1 METRESTNKKKAE
14 EGIAPFPQSVKG
26 SPGAPDGRLWQKA
39 DICVIIP
46 AFNEAKSIGQ
56 VIGDIPDELVR
67 EVIVVNNASKDE
79 TVLRA
84 EQAGATVI
92 DELSRGYGNAC
103 LKGIDY
109 LKKMDA
115 PPEIV
120 VFLDADYS
128 DSPGEMDNIVQ
139 PIIEDNID
147 MVIGSRALGNRE
159 KGAMQPQ
166 QIFGNWLATRMM
178 KLFYGVK
185 FTDLGPFR
193 AIKYD
198 KLLAL
203 NMQDQTFGWTVEM
216 QVKAAK
222 KGLTFAEVP
231 VSYKKRIGVSK
242 ISGTVSGTIKA
253 GYKII
258 YTIFKYL

>member
-1 METRESTNKKKAE
+1 VVKLFNQFFMHTKDIKNINKRRK
-14 EGIAPFPQSVKG
+14 EGLSFFQ
-26 SPGAPDGRLWQKA
+26 A

-46 AFNEAKSIGQ
+46 AFNEAKSIGE
-56 VIGDIPDELVR
+56 VVGEIPDEGVR

-84 EQAGATVI
+84 EQAGATVV
-92 DELSRGYGNAC
+92 DEPKRGYGNAC

-109 LKKMDA
+109 LKQMDE

-128 DSPGEMDNIVQ
+128 DSPDEMDRLVQ
-139 PIIEDNID
+139 PIIQNNID
-147 MVIGSRALGNRE
+147 MVIGSRALGTRE

-166 QIFGNWLATRMM
+166 QIFGNWLATRLM
-178 KLFYGVK
+178 KLFYDVQ

-222 KGLTFAEVP
+222 QGLTFTEVP

-242 ISGTVSGTIKA
+242 ISGTLSGTFKA

>member
-1 METRESTNKKKAE
+1 MKISRSKYKKKKRDSPLT
-14 EGIAPFPQSVKG
+14 IA
-26 SPGAPDGRLWQKA
+26 KA
-39 DICVIIP
+39 DIRVIIP
-46 AFNEAKSIGQ
+46 AFNEAKSIGH
-56 VIGDIPDELVR
+56 VIGDIPDALVN

-92 DELSRGYGNAC
+92 DETRRGYGRAC
-103 LKGIDY
+103 MKGIEY
-109 LKKMDA
+109 LQKFDE
-115 PPEIV
+115 PPDIV

-128 DSPGEMDNIVQ
+128 DSPDEMDKIVR
-139 PIIEDNID
+139 PIIEQD
-147 MVIGSRALGNRE
+147 MDLVIGSRALGARE
-159 KGAMQPQ
+159 KGSMQPQ
-166 QIFGNWLATRMM
+166 QIFGNWLATEMM
-178 KLFYGVK
+178 KLFYGVR

-193 AIKYD
+193 AIKFD
-198 KLLAL
+198 KLIEI
-203 NMQDQTFGWTVEM
+203 NMQDKNFGWTVEM

-222 KGLTFAEVP
+222 HGLSFTEVP

-258 YTIFKYL
+258 YTIFKNL